1 VHQPGTPILAA
12 RSGPY
17 RPRHASAR
25 RPGVVRR
32 SARIVAATLA
42 YLGLLV
48 LLAVVSARLWI

>member
-1 VHQPGTPILAA
+1 
-12 RSGPY
+12 
-17 RPRHASAR
+17 
-25 RPGVVRR
+25 VVRR